1 MYSIAKLEQL
11 DGKSEKAKGFA
22 IEAFDLNGYDVFNN
36 TFKVRFYIDEEY
48 REPIREVNV
57 IALAEWFA
65 DNYWKIM
72 HDGCVISKEESML
85 NAASFAWQDAH
96 CLRSLPGDWNW
107 PDIVFVMHDS
117 TAYVTP
123 ADYSQQ
129 ICIID
134 YGFGKAWRVNKETF
148 SRAILSFC
156 ARIYNRIPANER
168 ESTKLHEKLKKLEK
182 LRSDETWASVKES
195 ESYKNLKTEQEP
207 SAETVD
213 QDSMLPKIGFT
224 TALIICDGLLK
235 VYKDLRDVREPTA
248 SKTLCNRVLQFSCII
263 EVTCIA
269 APDGGHSFWAKVKP
283 YDGQQYSEE
292 NSFEAQS
299 SSLEEAILNLR
310 RQIWNEAH
318 KDLN

>member
-22 IEAFDLNGYDVFNN
+22 IEAFDLNNYDVFNS

-57 IALAEWFA
+57 VALAEWFA

-72 HDGCVISKEESML
+72 HDGCAIDREESML

-96 CLRSLPGDWNW
+96 CLRSVPGDWNW
-107 PDIVFVMHDS
+107 PDFVFVMHDS

-123 ADYSQQ
+123 ADYSPQ

-134 YGFGKAWRVNKETF
+134 YEFGKAWRVSKETF

-156 ARIYNRIPANER
+156 ARVYNRMPANER

-182 LRSDETWASVKES
+182 LRSDEAWASIKGFES
-195 ESYKNLKTEQEP
+195 CEKPDVEQNTFT
-207 SAETVD
+207 ETVD
-213 QDSMLPKIGFT
+213 QDSRLPTIGLA

-235 VYKDLRDVREPTA
+235 VCKDFANVREPAT
-248 SKTLCNRVLQFSCII
+248 KTLCDRVLQFSCAIKV
-263 EVTCIA
+263 ECITT
-269 APDGGHSFWAKVKP
+269 PSGEHTFLVKVKP

-292 NSFEAQS
+292 NSFEAES
-299 SSLEEAILNLR
+299 SSLKEAILILR
-310 RQIWNEAH
+310 KQVWNEAH